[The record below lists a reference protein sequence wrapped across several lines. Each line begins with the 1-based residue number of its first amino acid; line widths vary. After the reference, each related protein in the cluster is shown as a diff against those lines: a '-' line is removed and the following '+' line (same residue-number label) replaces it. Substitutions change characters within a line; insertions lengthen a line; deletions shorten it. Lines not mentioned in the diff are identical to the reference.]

1 MRIYLKYTLL
11 TILMAFLF
19 DASSVSTRTHTYK
32 CGTVYVA
39 SNDGK
44 QWSEYRESQIK
55 MYVEFDYPRMAMEDS
70 DKDQYFYTFSS
81 YKKTYYKRDG
91 RKLKKLIMKG
101 INTYTGDKVVV
112 TMYEYDSYWSLLE
125 IIENDNI
132 KILFKIHEIII

>member
-1 MRIYLKYTLL
+1 MCIYIKLLRQFTGVKYILL
-11 TILMAFLF
+11 TILMTFLF
-19 DASSVSTRTHTYK
+19 DARSTNARTHTYK

-101 INTYTGDKVVV
+101 LKYLHRRQDCRHHVRVR
-112 TMYEYDSYWSLLE
+112 
-125 IIENDNI
+125 
-132 KILFKIHEIII
+132 